1 MEFEQIVKQL
11 EWLDTERRKSKEAI
25 AVLEERLAAMDSTVD
40 ALSAQIRA
48 SEQHVSELSSL
59 PAKIEQLDSSL
70 PRLREDFTGEIERLE
85 KDAERRSATMQKR
98 HEEDIESLRKAFAD
112 LRKETGIK
120 ELKSKISSL
129 STENIRLRQEM
140 KDLAA
145 KVEEATQAAEE
156 TRQALRVSE
165 EARRQDLK
173 RLSSAQGEIAALR
186 KRMEEQREKIEL
198 NAHTLRTLDTQLR
211 ELTAT
216 ESDRKKEQAAFFE
229 KLSLAELERE
239 RVWKSWA
246 EDYQNLRE
254 QSKEIESHLQAL
266 SEATRAAKKAEETFA
281 EITQRLERRVNEIT
295 EIQRLGEERLRQEWV
310 AFKADDQKRWTGY
323 TLSQEE
329 VLRDIHKTLEQ
340 VNEHLTLLDDS
351 LQTLQDQLQQTVEI
365 SEDRMQ
371 SLMNWA
377 HEWLTGYERV
387 MGQSPK
393 TT

>member
-98 HEEDIESLRKAFAD
+98 HEEDLESLRKAFAD
-112 LRKETGIK
+112 LRKETSVK
-120 ELKSKISSL
+120 ELKSKISTL
-129 STENIRLRQEM
+129 STENIRLRQEI

-173 RLSSAQGEIAALR
+173 RLSSAQGEVAALR

-198 NAHTLRTLDTQLR
+198 NAHTLRTLDTQIR

-239 RVWKSWA
+239 RVWKSWT
-246 EDYQNLRE
+246 ENYQNLRE

>member
-239 RVWKSWA
+239 RVWKSWT
-246 EDYQNLRE
+246 ENYQNLRE

>member
-48 SEQHVSELSSL
+48 SEKHVSELSSL

-129 STENIRLRQEM
+129 STENIRTRQEM

-266 SEATRAAKKAEETFA
+266 SEATHAAKKAEETFA

>member
-98 HEEDIESLRKAFAD
+98 HEEDLESLRKAFAD
-112 LRKETGIK
+112 LRKETSVK
-120 ELKSKISSL
+120 ELKSKISTL
-129 STENIRLRQEM
+129 STENIRLRQEI

-173 RLSSAQGEIAALR
+173 RLSSAQGEVAALR

-198 NAHTLRTLDTQLR
+198 NAHTLRTFDTQIR
-211 ELTAT
+211 EITSA
-216 ESDRKKEQAAFFE
+216 EADRKKEQAAFFE

-239 RVWKSWA
+239 RVWKSWT
-246 EDYQNLRE
+246 ENYQNLRE